1 VLDGQDHAQT
11 AREKW
16 KLTQE
21 EPSLILP
28 ENVSVVRLRIGI
40 DPDEQYQKFAV
51 EVRTGA
57 GRAVWSRENLRVTD
71 RGGTRTIGLTLPAS
85 ALKPGEYELRLLG
98 VAERG
103 GTEDVGFYYFDVTK
117 K

>member
-71 RGGTRTIGLTLPAS
+71 RGRHANHWSHPSGIGPETW
-85 ALKPGEYELRLLG
+85 R
-98 VAERG
+98 V
-103 GTEDVGFYYFDVTK
+103 
-117 K
+117 